1 MSATSIPT
9 NFNPEKPPEPKPMY
23 PDTPWWASLVAVLVT
38 AVLSVVGTV
47 VAIKGSLGG
56 PGGVGIP
63 SAASVLV
70 DTITYIPHIIL
81 LFGVLADMFTYEGV
95 YSIPSL
101 VGVLSIFANFVFRYF
116 WVGLD
121 SLISSAK
128 KTAGVEAQAA
138 ATGGKRGGGGP
149 WFQNYDGCNV
159 QGFEGL
165 GSRFA
170 PQTLVVTATVFSY
183 YIFDLIK
190 NRGWLNS
197 LAAIIVGAVV
207 FIAEALVIGDCS
219 VTSGPD
225 AGRVD
230 DISTMGKALR
240 ALAEGLMFG
249 GSSFAIVQTY
259 YPHRLPSSAISP
271 FPKRSKSDLTPGPDG
286 KLYDKDGYPW
296 VVLANGQTMPDVSSA
311 KARAAF
317 NTLASVSLGTGRAA
331 SESCGGS

>member
-1 MSATSIPT
+1 M
-9 NFNPEKPPEPKPMY
+9 
-23 PDTPWWASLVAVLVT
+23 AVLVT

-47 VAIKGSLGG
+47 VAMKGGIGG
-56 PGGVGIP
+56 TGGVGIP
-63 SAASVLV
+63 SAASVLI
-70 DTITYIPHIIL
+70 DTVTYIPHIIL

-121 SLISSAK
+121 SLIASAK
-128 KTAGVEAQAA
+128 KTAGVEGAAAAAPA
-138 ATGGKRGGGGP
+138 ATGGRRGGAVGE
-149 WFQNYDGCNV
+149 WFRNYDGCNV
-159 QGFEGL
+159 QGFESF

-183 YIFDLIK
+183 YIFDLVK
-190 NRGWLNS
+190 NRGWANAV
-197 LAAIIVGAVV
+197 AAIIVGALV
-207 FIAEALVIGDCS
+207 FVAEALVIGSCS

-225 AGRVD
+225 VGRAD
-230 DISTMGKALR
+230 DISTTGKALR
-240 ALAEGLMFG
+240 ALAEGFMFG

-259 YPHRLPSSAISP
+259 YPNRLPSAVISP
-271 FPKRSKSDLTPGPDG
+271 FPKRSKNDLTPGPDG

-296 VVLANGQTMPDVSSA
+296 VVLPNGQTMPDVSSA
-311 KARAAF
+311 ESRKAF

-331 SESCGGS
+331 SEACGAS